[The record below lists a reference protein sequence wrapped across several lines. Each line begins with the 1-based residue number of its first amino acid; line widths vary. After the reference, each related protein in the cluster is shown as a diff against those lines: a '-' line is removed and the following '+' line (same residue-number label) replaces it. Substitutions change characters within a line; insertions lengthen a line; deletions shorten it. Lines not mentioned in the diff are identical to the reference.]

1 MAILKQTAAKM
12 EILDYYREIQLE
24 AAKDAYKATCHY
36 LVDKE
41 GNPHPHGSGVFI
53 EIDSSYFLITAA
65 HVVDD
70 KEHDIYVGID
80 THEGLTLGGELTKNT
95 APGHRDDDKID
106 ISILKLNQE
115 TLDKLGDKYEFVK
128 QNELGIN
135 HEYKLMPM
143 YTSVGFPASKS
154 KYNSFKEEIKS
165 KPFIYTTMPA
175 EPAIYDEL
183 NCESF
188 ANLIVHYD
196 KEKVKDFST
205 GNILTGPDPFG
216 ISGSGLWFTA
226 PQMKAKGEH
235 IDKKLVAIMTEWPK
249 ENRKYW
255 IGTRIDIITEVI
267 RQKYNLN
274 LEPSKVVR
282 VNI

>member
-1 MAILKQTAAKM
+1 M
-12 EILDYYREIQLE
+12 EILDYYRGIQSE
-24 AAKDAYKATCHY
+24 AAKEAYKATCHY
-36 LVDKE
+36 LILDEK

-53 EIDSSYFLITAA
+53 EIYGSKFLITAA

-70 KEHDIYVGID
+70 KEDEIYVGID
-80 THEGLTLGGELTKNT
+80 THELLMLGGDLTKNI

-115 TLDKLGDKYEFVK
+115 TIDKLGGKYQFIN

-135 HEYKLMPM
+135 HEQKLLPM

-154 KYNSFKEEIKS
+154 KYNSYKDEIKS

-175 EPAIYDEL
+175 EQAIYDEL
-183 NCESF
+183 KCENFS
-188 ANLIVHYD
+188 NIIVHYD
-196 KEKVKDFST
+196 KEKVKDYST
-205 GNILTGPDPFG
+205 GQTLTGPDPFG
-216 ISGSGLWFTA
+216 ISGSGLWFVP
-226 PQMKAKGEH
+226 PQVKAKGEH

-255 IGTRIDIITEVI
+255 IGTRIDVITEVI
-267 RQKYNLN
+267 RQKYNLTI
-274 LEPSKVVR
+274 EKSKVVR
-282 VNI
+282 VNL